1 MNNHKYSLF
10 LLRGSWV
17 YHRVQPHHNLYTL
30 KITLK
35 NIILVSMLGEHW
47 HWETVMITKN
57 SKTFAAGF
65 LWMARA
71 QSHRK
76 SNRSICDISSHSIFR
91 PPEFVCHFT
100 SKTLSQMVSRF
111 IARLRYPRTPSPVPS
126 VYAQSGTGARG
137 QASCSAGRPCSLASL
152 PPS

>member
-1 MNNHKYSLF
+1 MNNCKYSLF

-91 PPEFVCHFT
+91 PPEFVCQFT
-100 SKTLSQMVSRF
+100 SKTLSQTVSRF
-111 IARLRYPRTPSPVPS
+111 IARLRYPRTHSPVPS

-137 QASCSAGRPCSLASL
+137 QASCSSGRPCSLASL